1 MKNIA
6 VFISGSGTNLQALID
21 WEKQGKLL
29 AKIKLVVSNKADAYG
44 LERAQKSGIETLV
57 LSHKDYTTREEH
69 EAVIEKQLSENQI
82 ELIVLAGY
90 MRLLSSSFVKKWSHK
105 IINLHPSLLP
115 SFTGINA
122 IEQAF
127 SYGVKITGVSTI
139 FVDEGVDTGLI
150 ILQDVV
156 KINTDDTLESLTTK
170 IHDLEHILLPE
181 TVNIVAS
188 DKFTITDRKIL
199 INSE

>member
-1 MKNIA
+1 MKKIA

-21 WEKQGKLL
+21 WEKNGKLL
-29 AKIKLVVSNKADAYG
+29 GKIKLVVSNKPDAYG
-44 LERAQKSGIETLV
+44 LERAQSAGIKTV
-57 LSHKDYTTREEH
+57 VVQHTKFNSREDH
-69 EAVIEKQLSENQI
+69 ENEIEKFLKEYEI
-82 ELIVLAGY
+82 ELLVLAGY
-90 MRLLSSSFVKKWSHK
+90 MRLLSTNFVKKWSHK

-127 SYGVKITGVSTI
+127 KYGVKLTGVSTI

-150 ILQDVV
+150 ILQDIVEV
-156 KINTDDTLESLTTK
+156 ASNDSLESLTEK
-170 IHDLEHILLPE
+170 IHNLEHKLLPQ

-188 DKFTITDRKIL
+188 NKFSIQGRKVL